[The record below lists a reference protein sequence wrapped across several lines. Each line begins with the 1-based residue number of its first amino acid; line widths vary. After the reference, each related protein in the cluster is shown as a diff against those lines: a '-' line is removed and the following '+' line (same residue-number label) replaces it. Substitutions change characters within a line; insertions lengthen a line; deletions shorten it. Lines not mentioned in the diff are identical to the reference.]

1 MHIQTIEMQ
10 TNERPL
16 EGKLSVFEGSGHDL
30 PFEIKRIYYIYEVPR
45 GVMRGGHAHK
55 KLRQLLWCPYG
66 RIRIRL
72 DDGRE
77 KAEVLLDAPNKGVV
91 VEHNMWREMLW
102 EKENSV
108 LCVAA
113 SEFYEESDY
122 IRDYRQ
128 FLRFVREQEEQA

>member
-1 MHIQTIEMQ
+1 MHIQTIQMQ
-10 TNERPL
+10 TNERSL

-30 PFEIKRIYYIYEVPR
+30 PFDIKRIYYIYEVPR

-72 DDGRE
+72 DDGHE
-77 KAEVLLDAPNKGVV
+77 KAEVLLDTPNKGLV

>member
-1 MHIQTIEMQ
+1 M
-10 TNERPL
+10 
-16 EGKLSVFEGSGHDL
+16 
-30 PFEIKRIYYIYEVPR
+30 
-45 GVMRGGHAHK
+45 
-55 KLRQLLWCPYG
+55 
-66 RIRIRL
+66 
-72 DDGRE
+72 
-77 KAEVLLDAPNKGVV
+77 LLDAPNKGLV

-113 SEFYEESDY
+113 SEFYEEDDY

>member
-1 MHIQTIEMQ
+1 M
-10 TNERPL
+10 
-16 EGKLSVFEGSGHDL
+16 
-30 PFEIKRIYYIYEVPR
+30 
-45 GVMRGGHAHK
+45 MRGGHAHK

-72 DDGRE
+72 DDGHE
-77 KAEVLLDAPNKGVV
+77 NAEVLLDTPNKGLV

>member
-16 EGKLSVFEGSGHDL
+16 EGKLSVFEGSGHYL

-72 DDGRE
+72 DDGHE
-77 KAEVLLDAPNKGVV
+77 KAEVLLDTPNKGLV

>member
-1 MHIQTIEMQ
+1 MHIQTIQMQ

-16 EGKLSVFEGSGHDL
+16 EGKLSVFEGSGHAL
-30 PFEIKRIYYIYEVPR
+30 PFDITRIYYIYEVPR

-72 DDGRE
+72 DDGHE
-77 KAEVLLDAPNKGVV
+77 KAEVLLDTPNKGLV

>member
-1 MHIQTIEMQ
+1 
-10 TNERPL
+10 
-16 EGKLSVFEGSGHDL
+16 
-30 PFEIKRIYYIYEVPR
+30 
-45 GVMRGGHAHK
+45 MRGGHAHK

-72 DDGRE
+72 DDGHE

-91 VEHNMWREMLW
+91 VEHTMWREMLW

-128 FLRFVREQEEQA
+128 FLRYVREQEEQA

>member
-1 MHIQTIEMQ
+1 MELQTIRIQ

-16 EGKLSVFEGSGHDL
+16 EGKLSVFEGGRDL

-45 GVMRGGHAHK
+45 GVQRGGHAHK
-55 KLRQLLWCPYG
+55 RLRQLLWCPYG
-66 RIRIRL
+66 RIRIKL

-77 KAEVLLDAPNKGVV
+77 RAEVLLDDPALGLV

-102 EKENSV
+102 EKEGSV

-113 SEFYEESDY
+113 SEYYDEADY

-128 FLRFVREQEEQA
+128 FLAYLQSKEGQP